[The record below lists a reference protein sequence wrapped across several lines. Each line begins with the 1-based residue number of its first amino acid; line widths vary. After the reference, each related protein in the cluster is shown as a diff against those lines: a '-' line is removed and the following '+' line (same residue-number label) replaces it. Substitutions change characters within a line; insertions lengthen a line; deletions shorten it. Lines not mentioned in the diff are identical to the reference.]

1 MPKPNY
7 QRDKRQRD
15 LARQRK
21 QEEKRQKKALKGQG
35 EPDASRPG
43 DAPEHDPAELPA
55 SAPGGGS
62 EALGSVE

>member
-21 QEEKRQKKALKGQG
+21 QEEKRQKKALKGQADHTG
-35 EPDASRPG
+35 QTEEALEQGSAERPAAS
-43 DAPEHDPAELPA
+43 PED
-55 SAPGGGS
+55 GS
-62 EALGSVE
+62 EALHPAD

>member
-21 QEEKRQKKALKGQG
+21 QEEKRQKKALRGQG
-35 EPDASRPG
+35 DPAAELTG
-43 DAPEHDPAELPA
+43 EAPELGVPEGPAATAGAVHE
-55 SAPGGGS
+55 APGTEG
-62 EALGSVE
+62 

>member
-35 EPDASRPG
+35 DRTADLADE
-43 DAPEHDPAELPA
+43 APEPGTVEGPAAQAEEGPE
-55 SAPGGGS
+55 PTRP
-62 EALGSVE
+62 VE